1 MISTFFS
8 IFTAIE
14 LAHETNRWLQ
24 ETKKGNKPLNFIV
37 QREPS
42 QKTTTYRHP
51 NSFATESKSDLR
63 LRLPS
68 AKTFTQTY
76 NTMPRIAAG
85 GSYGFILNSV
95 WTERGGHA
103 LEDFHVSPI
112 CKKKTLGPFVLGPC
126 LSHLSIFSS
135 KKNRTFYE
143 FQFYLET

>member
-1 MISTFFS
+1 MKQS
-8 IFTAIE
+8 
-14 LAHETNRWLQ
+14 LQ

-37 QREPS
+37 QRDPS
-42 QKTTTYRHP
+42 QKATTYRHP

-76 NTMPRIAAG
+76 NTMPQIAAG

-95 WTERGGHA
+95 WTERGACFGVFSCFP
-103 LEDFHVSPI
+103 DF
-112 CKKKTLGPFVLGPC
+112 KKKTLGPFVLGQC
-126 LSHLSIFSS
+126 LTHLSVFSS
-135 KKNRTFYE
+135 KENRTFYE